1 MDIQRVLRDMPY
13 QIKSALTLH
22 NKMKRQLLTAIK
34 EYLRFK
40 YKQTTS
46 FYPDDE
52 ELSDIL
58 EENDF
63 FPCNVAVFN
72 KYECASSSALDR
84 ISLKKNQLIVDTAES
99 GSILNEEEL
108 YYEDLINICD
118 TIENYE
124 KAIHSGIYQR
134 MKRRR
139 WKINAVKTLLNHN
152 EESFEEVCD
161 FVELYCKP
169 DMSEEHIIKLFK
181 STINNK
187 K

>member
-1 MDIQRVLRDMPY
+1 MSHQTKR
-13 QIKSALTLH
+13 ALTVH
-22 NKMKRQLLTAIK
+22 NDMKKKMLAAIK
-34 EYLRFK
+34 EYLRLK
-40 YKQTTS
+40 HNRS
-46 FYPDDE
+46 INFYPDDE

-63 FPCNVAVFN
+63 FPCNVTVFN

-139 WKINAVKTLLNHN
+139 WKINVVKTLLNHN

-169 DMSEEHIIKLFK
+169 DMSDEHIIKLFK